1 MDHRSMNIH
10 LRTFKAVKKK
20 KVVLASRMWPHV
32 CRMSVL
38 VSLWCLPWTF
48 PFLSVPKNKHT
59 KNNSMTHVAHTWH
72 QRPVQICSA
81 TDSQQQTV
89 QIYMNGNKENHVL
102 IFKNHLMLWVSQ
114 QMSHWLKTA
123 VFKNTYFFH
132 SKNMISWLVIESLTG
147 PLLDVS
153 RV

>member
-1 MDHRSMNIH
+1 
-10 LRTFKAVKKK
+10 
-20 KVVLASRMWPHV
+20 MWLIPD
-32 CRMSVL
+32 
-38 VSLWCLPWTF
+38 
-48 PFLSVPKNKHT
+48 T
-59 KNNSMTHVAHTWH
+59 KGQYKYA
-72 QRPVQICSA
+72 QQQQQ
-81 TDSQQQTV
+81 QQQTV

-102 IFKNHLMLWVSQ
+102 IFKNHLLMLWVSQ